1 MRIITG
7 IAKGRILL
15 SPLGNETRPTLDR
28 IKQSMFNII
37 QFQIPGKRALDVF
50 AGTGSLG
57 LEAVSRGA
65 SYCVLVDKSPNTF
78 PLLKKNVEN
87 LGFTDKCKLYNED
100 SYEVLKKLGNA
111 GEKFDIIFIDPPY
124 MKDMIPPSIAL
135 IEEYGIIN
143 HDGIIVTKIDTKE
156 EVYEGSLL
164 HPLCNKRVYG
174 NTTVC
179 IYKDGGNNEKSG
191 VSR

>member
-7 IAKGRILL
+7 TAKGRILL

-37 QFQIPGKRALDVF
+37 QFDIPGKRALDVF

-65 SYCVLVDKSPNTF
+65 SYCVLIDKSPNTF

-87 LGFTDKCKLYNED
+87 LGFSDKCKIYNED
-100 SYEVLKKLGNA
+100 SYEVLKKLGSS

-124 MKDMIPPSIAL
+124 MKDMIPPSIEL
-135 IEEYGIIN
+135 IEKNNLITPGGTIL
-143 HDGIIVTKIDTKE
+143 TKIDSQ
-156 EVYEGSLL
+156 EVIYEGSEL
-164 HPLCNKRVYG
+164 HPLSSKRVYG

-179 IYKDGGNNEKSG
+179 IYKDGGNQ
-191 VSR
+191 